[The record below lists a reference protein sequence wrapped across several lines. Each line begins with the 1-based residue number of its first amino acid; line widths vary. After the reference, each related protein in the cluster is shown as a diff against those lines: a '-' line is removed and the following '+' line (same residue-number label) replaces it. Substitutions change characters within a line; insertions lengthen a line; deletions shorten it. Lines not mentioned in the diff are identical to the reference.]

1 MRPHSRCSD
10 HSPNKVGCT
19 ADGADKAEGVEEII
33 LEIAELA
40 YLLQA
45 DGFPVPEVF
54 KRIGSVLDSPPSGVA
69 SMCHW
74 NDPLRSYTTFYLKQH
89 RPAYIDPANGHIFDT
104 AFAIAE
110 LWAEINAERRNNS
123 CWPPEDMLGK
133 GSEDAGKTL
142 NALLQQAGGCARDYR
157 RLKARTVPGD
167 MIRNYS
173 TGKLSFA
180 AMMGSAGIALIRDG
194 RSIDYVSASSNRSR
208 LRSACMSSCRA
219 TPKIRAGSKRLW
231 G

>member
-1 MRPHSRCSD
+1 MRQACQIDVLGRMIELRRPRF
-10 HSPNKVGCT
+10 
-19 ADGADKAEGVEEII
+19 ARDGADKAEGAEEII

-54 KRIGSVLDSPPSGVA
+54 KRIGSVLDPPPSGFA
-69 SMCHW
+69 SMHKKMGEW
-74 NDPLRSYTTFYLKQH
+74 SDPLRTYTRFYLKHH
-89 RPAYIDPANGHIFDT
+89 RPAYLDPANGQIFNT

-157 RLKARTVPGD
+157 RLKARAVPGD

-194 RSIDYVSASSNRSR
+194 RSIDYVETIMN
-208 LRSACMSSCRA
+208 
-219 TPKIRAGSKRLW
+219 
-231 G
+231 